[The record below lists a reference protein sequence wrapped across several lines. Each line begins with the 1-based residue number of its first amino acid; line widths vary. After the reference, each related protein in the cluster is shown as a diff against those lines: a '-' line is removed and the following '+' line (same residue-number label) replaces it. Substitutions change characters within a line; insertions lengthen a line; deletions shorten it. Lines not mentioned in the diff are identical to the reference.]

1 MSTKLAALSRIEEEL
16 LLIGECTANIR
27 LSLEPTSSGSGGVAG
42 DEQGSRDQQDQR
54 RHAAAGGKTA
64 SHQGLRSRDSEV
76 RRHQEEHAVAAA
88 AL

>member
-42 DEQGSRDQQDQR
+42 DARGLPVITEDISAEEVLRDYSKE
-54 RHAAAGGKTA
+54 GGTTGVA
-64 SHQGLRSRDSEV
+64 EEGLRG
-76 RRHQEEHAVAAA
+76 AVVCG
-88 AL
+88 